1 MLRINRCLAMLVL
14 FLGIVSVVIGSVF
27 IIQAVEKNNLITETM
42 RQEKVTLGLS
52 QEQIANGEV
61 IDTAKEAQAA
71 SDKIAA
77 DRREIAP
84 SYTAL
89 LGGNNFDPT
98 NPEELAWAQ
107 ALNMEN
113 SLNIAVLS
121 FGVIT
126 VITGAGIFMIITGI
140 ALGATGAVLL
150 RSART
155 T

>member
-1 MLRINRCLAMLVL
+1 M
-14 FLGIVSVVIGSVF
+14 VIGAVF
-27 IIQAVEKNNLITETM
+27 IASAIEKNSFITDAM
-42 RQEKVTLGLS
+42 RQEGVTLGLS

-61 IDTAKEAQAA
+61 IDNAKEAQAA
-71 SDKIAA
+71 SDKLAA
-77 DRREIAP
+77 DRRAIAP

-98 NPEELAWAQ
+98 NPEQLEWAQ

-126 VITGAGIFMIITGI
+126 EIIGTGVFMIITGI
-140 ALGATGAVLL
+140 ALGATGVVLHRL
-150 RSART
+150 VKT